1 MLAPPPPVWGPLWGD
16 PGAPPAAGIEEED
29 RMTTLKVDG
38 MTCQHCVMAVKKA
51 LESVEG
57 VSAAEV
63 DLDSGSARVQ
73 GQADIQALLAA
84 VREEGYEAAPRAA

>member
-1 MLAPPPPVWGPLWGD
+1 VWGAVWVNPS
-16 PGAPPAAGIEEED
+16 APPAAGIEEED

-57 VSAAEV
+57 VSGAEV
-63 DLDSGSARVQ
+63 DLASGSAQVQ
-73 GQADIQALLAA
+73 GKADIQDLLAA

>member
-1 MLAPPPPVWGPLWGD
+1 VWGADWVN
-16 PGAPPAAGIEEED
+16 PGAPPAAGIEEEED

-57 VSAAEV
+57 VSGAEV
-63 DLDSGSARVQ
+63 DLATGSAEVQ